1 MNRVLALDVGDVRI
15 GMAYSD
21 TLGISANPLESYKV
35 KGGDV
40 DFQYIASIISKYQ
53 IGLVVIGLPL
63 NMDGTEGPRVEKTRA
78 FAEKLEG
85 FINVPIDWQDER
97 LSTVTAEEALIEQ
110 NVRREKRKTVIDKVA
125 AVVILRAYLDR
136 VC

>member
-1 MNRVLALDVGDVRI
+1 MKRVLALDVGDVRI

-21 TLGISANPLESYKV
+21 TLGISANPLESYRV
-35 KGGDV
+35 KGGAV
-40 DFQYIASIISKYQ
+40 DFEYIASIISKYQ

-63 NMDGTEGPRVEKTRA
+63 NMDGTEGERVEKTRA
-78 FAEKLEG
+78 FATELEKY
-85 FINVPIDWQDER
+85 IDVPIDWQDER

-136 VC
+136 IC